1 MICESDLNAVTRL
14 ISIYDLLNKKKMNG
28 DELADKYGVSR
39 RTIDRDIKKMR
50 DAGVELYSYPGGYKI
65 I

>member
-1 MICESDLNAVTRL
+1 MTPEKDLNSVERL

-28 DELADKYGVSR
+28 NELADKYGVSR

-50 DAGVELYSYPGGYKI
+50 NAGVELYSYPGGYKI
-65 I
+65 L